1 MFRNL
6 KNKKFIDNLNGNIIT
21 VLDQVDNMAILES
34 NKKISIPRLLDQT
47 YFEEYIDPKSFFDTK
62 DTLYSFAEKIKNIPD
77 DIVNRISDDR
87 GNSNILS
94 NSSSKKLLDNVDR
107 NESAIIQYDPEEE
120 KRILLEKAQSMYGSV
135 STSSRQQDLLKSF
148 EDDDDLKDIIPY
160 TAPKYVPPMINNN
173 DEEVRRVEV
182 DRNKIEE
189 EIEEEE
195 IEESPNRKSDNRKV
209 NKVEDPIKQMFKN
222 VKRNYDFS
230 IELKIENK
238 IPRLDF
244 IEMMEDSYELSIID
258 FLANEFTMKLLE
270 NPIIISDMIKDKIK
284 ELIDSNKPQKKLP
297 IKKETIKK
305 PIIEE
310 EKTVEKIEKKPRKTV
325 NRKKIENN
333 D

>member
-62 DTLYSFAEKIKNIPD
+62 DTLYSFAEKIKNIT
-77 DIVNRISDDR
+77 DDR

-173 DEEVRRVEV
+173 EEEVRRVEV

-189 EIEEEE
+189 GIEEIEEEV
-195 IEESPNRKSDNRKV
+195 EESPKRKSDNRKV
-209 NKVEDPIKQMFKN
+209 NKIEDPIKQMFKN

-297 IKKETIKK
+297 IKKETIKN

-310 EKTVEKIEKKPRKTV
+310 EKAVEKIEKKPRKTV